1 MRVVRKGVL
10 DTRGYVNSYI
20 YGLEVHRED
29 GVSYPVYPYANS
41 RGVLEEFVNLYYEE
55 LTGFFDLHH
64 MWFTNYL
71 FGFDTKKKEEFK
83 DRWFERGLL
92 IM

>member
-10 DTRGYVNSYI
+10 DTRGYVNSYF
-20 YGLEVHRED
+20 YGLEVIRSEGISH
-29 GVSYPVYPYANS
+29 PVYPYASS
-41 RGVLEEFVNLYYEE
+41 REVLEEFVNLYYEE
-55 LTGFFDLHH
+55 LASFFDLHQ

-71 FGFDTKKKEEFK
+71 LGFDTSKKEEFK
-83 DRWFERGLL
+83 DRWFDRGLL